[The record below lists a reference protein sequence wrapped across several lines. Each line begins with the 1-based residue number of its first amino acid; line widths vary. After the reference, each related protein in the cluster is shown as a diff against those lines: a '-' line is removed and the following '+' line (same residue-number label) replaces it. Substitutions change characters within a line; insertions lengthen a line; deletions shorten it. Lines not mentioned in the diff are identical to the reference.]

1 MRIAHEVMAK
11 KMPRRRPRYRSV
23 AARSLPDF
31 VGVVQDLQDEWSDL
45 EAEQSHTDDGD
56 AHIWFRG
63 NANKDWELTPKIFR
77 TNNEIGVKDED
88 ELYGEFL
95 RRGCS
100 LEQSLS
106 VGWHSYFLM
115 QHHGIPTRLLD
126 WTDSALVG
134 LYFALKNCEMD
145 AAVWAVNPLW
155 LNGNTVNRY
164 ALVEP
169 SNDLV
174 AGAFM
179 VDAVHAQLE
188 GNREAGAAAPLL
200 CIAVRPPWVSR
211 RMVAQRSLFTLH
223 GSQNLAIEKYPFVRK
238 DSPLCRIVI
247 PQKNREDIMVGLR
260 ACGVTETSIFPDL
273 DGLAKELVTEYG
285 GLDLPK

>member
-1 MRIAHEVMAK
+1 MAK
-11 KMPRRRPRYRSV
+11 KKTGSRPRYRTV
-23 AARSLPDF
+23 TARSLPDF
-31 VGVVQDLQDEWSDL
+31 VDAVQGLQDEWSDL
-45 EAEQSHTDDGD
+45 EAEHTQKDDGGD

-63 NANKDWELTPKIFR
+63 NANKDWDLTPKIFR
-77 TNNEIGVKDED
+77 THNEIGVEDED

-100 LEQSLS
+100 LAPSLTA
-106 VGWHSYFLM
+106 GWHSYFLM

-126 WTDSALVG
+126 WTDSALVA
-134 LYFALKNCEMD
+134 LYFALKNCKTD

-169 SNDLV
+169 STDRV
-174 AGAFM
+174 AAAFM
-179 VDAVHAQLE
+179 VPEVHAILT
-188 GNREAGAAAPLL
+188 GGKEASAASPLL
-200 CIAVRPPWVSR
+200 CIAVRPPWVSA

-223 GSQNLAIEKYPFVRK
+223 GPENIPIETYRFVRK
-238 DSPLCRIVI
+238 ESPLCRIVI
-247 PQKNREDIMVGLR
+247 PLRNREDVMVGLR
-260 ACGVTETSIFPDL
+260 ACGVTETTIYPDL